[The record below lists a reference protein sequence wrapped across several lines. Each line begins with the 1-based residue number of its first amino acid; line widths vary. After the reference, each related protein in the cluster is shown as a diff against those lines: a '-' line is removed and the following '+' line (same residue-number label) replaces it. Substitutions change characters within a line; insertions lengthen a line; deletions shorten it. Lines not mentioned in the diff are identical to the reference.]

1 MRFVRFLLFFIAL
14 QLIASIVHAQGPDT
28 TKIGKGKDTSWRAGG
43 FVQLNFSQVSLTNWE
58 AGGQSS
64 ITGTGLAH
72 FEAIYSKGQHKWAS
86 RFDGAYG
93 LTQQGERDA
102 PVVKSTDQLKIYSQY
117 TRALD
122 KTLNYAVSGDF
133 QTTFTPGYHYAPDST
148 GELKKGALLSKFMAP
163 GYLTIATGI
172 EYSPSKNFYAM
183 LAPVAGRFTFVYDD
197 SLSKQGA
204 YGVKPGQ
211 NIRAQLGA
219 NFKNVF
225 KIHVMKNIDF
235 RDELT
240 LFDAYDHP
248 ETVVVDWIM
257 ALTMNVNNFVTASV
271 GTHLIYDQS
280 VEVTRNN
287 GTIGPA
293 VQFQELIAVGLQYK
307 F

>member
-1 MRFVRFLLFFIAL
+1 MKIIKVLLLLLSLQFIT
-14 QLIASIVHAQGPDT
+14 SHMNAQGPDT

-43 FVQLNFSQVSLTNWE
+43 FVQLNFSQVSLTNWQ

-64 ITGTGLAH
+64 ITGTGITH

-93 LTQQGERDA
+93 LTQQGQGSQ
-102 PVVKSTDQLKIYSQY
+102 PFIKSDDQLKVYTQY
-117 TRALD
+117 TRVID
-122 KTLNYAVSGDF
+122 KTLNYAISGDF
-133 QTTFTPGYHYAPDST
+133 QTTFTPGYHYAKDST
-148 GELKKGALLSKFMAP
+148 GELKRGQLLSKFMAP
-163 GYLTIATGI
+163 GYLVLATGI

-183 LAPVAGRFTFVYDD
+183 LSPLAGRFTFVYQD
-197 SLSKQGA
+197 SLSRVGA
-204 YGVKPGQ
+204 DGVKPGQ
-211 NIRAQLGA
+211 HIRAQLGA

-225 KIHVMKNIDF
+225 KIHIMQNVDF

-240 LFDAYDHP
+240 LFDGYDHP
-248 ETVVVDWIM
+248 TQVVVDWIM
-257 ALTMNVNNFVTASV
+257 ALTMSVNKLVTASV

-293 VQFQELIAVGLQYK
+293 VQFQELIAAGLQYK